1 MHYLLKSNGLYY
13 DTSNSS
19 YNTST
24 KMYDGVPNDEGF
36 DITNW
41 LKTSTLQLENL
52 FIETTIG
59 EETFRPIDK
68 FDNLSIIC
76 DENIDLAVQGI
87 KTDAEL
93 LVMNTDVMI
102 DNSQIGHINGLNIQG
117 ADTNKL
123 VFSFDKGV
131 TWKSYNNGFIDL
143 TTIPPVGNYNDFNAD
158 ELNQWNTFL
167 NEVQIY
173 GINLNS
179 LSGID
184 FSSINFDTIRFAYII
199 NREKYNTISTIDK
212 ITLSYDELAHLIK
225 AKNNEIDIRRYPKNI
240 IALPLFDTSFAEM
253 RVLTH
258 EVYDTGQEDN
268 RIVLDAPILV
278 VEYSDE
284 NKQVSL
290 SWNAVNNCDYY
301 KLYMNG
307 IVIYEGSN
315 LNYVYSIAKR
325 DSYTFAVRA
334 FSNDVTKYIQ
344 SDFSNI
350 FTVDL
355 YRYLATANNKYIAI
369 RKNGVDYKFLS
380 KKS

>member
-52 FIETTIG
+52 FIETTIDG
-59 EETFRPIDK
+59 ETFKPIDK
-68 FDNLSIIC
+68 FDDLSIIC
-76 DENIDLAVQGI
+76 DENIDLSIQGI
-87 KTDAEL
+87 KSDTEL
-93 LVMNTDVMI
+93 LVMNTDIVI
-102 DNSQIGHINGLNIQG
+102 DSSQVGYIHGLNIQG
-117 ADTNKL
+117 TDVNEL
-123 VFSFDKGV
+123 VFSFDKGKS
-131 TWKSYNNGFIDL
+131 WKSYSNGFINL
-143 TTIPPVGNYNDFNAD
+143 ATTPPVGNYNDFNAD

-199 NREKYNTISTIDK
+199 NRETYNTISTIDE
-212 ITLSYDELAHLIK
+212 ITFSYDELAHLIK

-307 IVIYEGSN
+307 TIIYEGSN

>member
-1 MHYLLKSNGLYY
+1 
-13 DTSNSS
+13 
-19 YNTST
+19 
-24 KMYDGVPNDEGF
+24 
-36 DITNW
+36 
-41 LKTSTLQLENL
+41 
-52 FIETTIG
+52 
-59 EETFRPIDK
+59 
-68 FDNLSIIC
+68 
-76 DENIDLAVQGI
+76 
-87 KTDAEL
+87 
-93 LVMNTDVMI
+93 MI
-102 DNSQIGHINGLNIQG
+102 DSSQIGHINGLNIQG

-123 VFSFDKGV
+123 VFSFDKGI
-131 TWKSYNNGFIDL
+131 TWKSYNNGFINL
-143 TTIPPVGNYNDFNAD
+143 ATIPPVGNYNDFNAD

-307 IVIYEGSN
+307 TIIYEGSN

>member
-1 MHYLLKSNGLYY
+1 MHYLLKSNDLYY
-13 DTSNSS
+13 DAADSS

-24 KMYDGVPNDEGF
+24 KMYDGVPNDGEF

-93 LVMNTDVMI
+93 LVMNTDIMI
-102 DNSQIGHINGLNIQG
+102 DSSQIGHINGLNIQG

-123 VFSFDKGV
+123 VFSFDKGI
-131 TWKSYNNGFIDL
+131 TWKSYNNGFINL
-143 TTIPPVGNYNDFNAD
+143 ATIPPVGNYNDFNAD

-307 IVIYEGSN
+307 TIIYEGSN

>member
-1 MHYLLKSNGLYY
+1 MHYLLKSNNLYY
-13 DTSNSS
+13 DTSDSS

-24 KMYDGVPNDEGF
+24 KMYDGVPNDGGF

-52 FIETTIG
+52 LIETTIDR
-59 EETFRPIDK
+59 ETFRPIDK
-68 FDNLSIIC
+68 FDDFSIIC
-76 DENIDLAVQGI
+76 DENIDMSIQGI
-87 KTDAEL
+87 KSDAEL
-93 LVMNTDVMI
+93 LVLNTDIMI
-102 DNSQIGHINGLNIQG
+102 DSSQIGHINGLNIQG

-123 VFSFDKGV
+123 VFSFDKGI
-131 TWKSYNNGFIDL
+131 TWKSYNNGFINL
-143 TTIPPVGNYNDFNAD
+143 ATIPPVGNYNDFNAD

-184 FSSINFDTIRFAYII
+184 FSSINFDTILFAYII

-307 IVIYEGSN
+307 TIIYEGSN